1 MTTEEEEPS
10 DNDPPFIT
18 FLRIGNSMVENA
30 LAHNDINIIYSTNRQ
45 TSQEHSQT
53 AASPPQHVVKSISV
67 AP

>member
-10 DNDPPFIT
+10 DNNPQFIS
-18 FLRIGNSMVENA
+18 FLRIGNSLIENA

-45 TSQEHSQT
+45 TSQEHSQR

>member
-10 DNDPPFIT
+10 DNDPPFIS
-18 FLRIGNSMVENA
+18 FLRIGNSLIENA
-30 LAHNDINIIYSTNRQ
+30 LAHNDINLSYSTNRQ
-45 TSQEHSQT
+45 ASQEHSHM

>member
-1 MTTEEEEPS
+1 MTTEEPS

-53 AASPPQHVVKSISV
+53 AAKPPQHVVKSISV

>member
-30 LAHNDINIIYSTNRQ
+30 LAHNYINIIYSTNRQ